1 MTLLRLQKFPSLAKI
16 VRLLRSR
23 VPGRETQGPGP
34 PISRCGHTRLSQAA
48 GELGAAELRLSTD
61 INDVFGIWKILCCT
75 FEE

>member
-1 MTLLRLQKFPSLAKI
+1 MVAEISLTCKNCPTVAK
-16 VRLLRSR
+16 
-23 VPGRETQGPGP
+23 PGRETQGPGP

-61 INDVFGIWKILCCT
+61 INDVFGMWKILCCT